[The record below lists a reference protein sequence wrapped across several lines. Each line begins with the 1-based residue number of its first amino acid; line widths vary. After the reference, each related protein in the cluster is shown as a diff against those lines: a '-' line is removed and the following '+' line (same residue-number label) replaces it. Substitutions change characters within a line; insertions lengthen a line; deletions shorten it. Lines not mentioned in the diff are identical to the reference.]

1 MKIENY
7 GNSER
12 LSRVMR
18 MLVEGAG
25 RGEMPV
31 WVERV
36 VLLPIPSARDGV
48 HITGTDKLMCEVLL
62 DVERGDLVAGY
73 GIPEEDAEIIRAAG
87 GVLYDAAR
95 DESFLTENSRLSALG
110 ALGFLITESGYDLK
124 GAKVGLVGWGRIGS
138 RLGGMLTFH
147 GAELKVFT
155 TSERTRI
162 ALGSCGVSTE
172 KIDSMGGGL
181 PVAGLDILINTAPIP
196 LSDTFKCGVVDAGLY
211 VLDLASGDPFC
222 GVSGVVK
229 LPSIPDRFF
238 PDAAARAFFSG
249 LMAAVEVEG

>member
-18 MLVEGAG
+18 LLVDRAE
-25 RGEMPV
+25 RGELPA

-95 DESFLTENSRLSALG
+95 DESFLNENSRLSALG
-110 ALGFLITESGYDLK
+110 ATGFLITESGYDLR
-124 GAKVGLVGWGRIGS
+124 GAKIGLVGWGRIGS

-162 ALGSCGVSTE
+162 ALGSCGVGTVR
-172 KIDSMGGGL
+172 IDSGGGAI
-181 PVAGLDILINTAPIP
+181 PVEGLDILINTAPIP
-196 LSDTFKCGVVDAGLY
+196 LSDTFESGAVEGGLY
-211 VLDLASGDPFC
+211 VLDLASGEPFR
-222 GVSGVVK
+222 GVRGVNK

-249 LMAAVEVEG
+249 LMAALEVAV